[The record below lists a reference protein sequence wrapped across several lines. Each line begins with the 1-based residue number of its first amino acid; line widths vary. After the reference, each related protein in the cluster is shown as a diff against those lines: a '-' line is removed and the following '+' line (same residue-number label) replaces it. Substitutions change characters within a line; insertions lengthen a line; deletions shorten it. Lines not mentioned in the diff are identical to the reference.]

1 MSASTSIARRIVGP
15 TLFIAAALALA
26 GCAILPKP
34 DAAPLTP
41 AIPAAAAPAAWQA
54 PLPHD
59 GQLTELARWW
69 QQFNDPVLSLL
80 IESAQAVN
88 PNLAAAKSRIEQS
101 RAAGVAAQA
110 ALGPNLG
117 ANASA
122 GRGRLDLSAPLGTSL
137 SAGLQ
142 AGWEF
147 DLFGANRAG
156 RDAAQARLDGASA
169 AWHDARVSV
178 AAEVASQYTAL
189 RACEAQ
195 VAQTQLDAASRA
207 ETSRLTE
214 LAAKSGFQAP
224 ANAALARAS
233 AAQGNS
239 LLTQQRAQCELT
251 VKAIVA
257 LTGIDEP
264 VLRKRLAEGTAKLP
278 QPAQIAIARVP
289 ADALAQRPDLYSAAR
304 DVQAASADVA
314 QSSAQRFPRISLNG
328 SIGAARFSTG
338 AGTLDG
344 TVWSLGPVSVSLPL
358 FDGGTRRANVQAARA
373 RYDEASAVY
382 AARLRGAVREVE
394 ESLIALKS
402 TADRNADAVVA
413 TEGFGVSYLAAQAR
427 YQGGLASLFE
437 LEDSRRTAVLAQS
450 ALIELQRERVAAW
463 IALYRALGGGWSVG
477 DQRASGGSVA
487 DQPASGGSTT
497 RLQADAS
504 AATAAAPKQ

>member
-1 MSASTSIARRIVGP
+1 MKSVDSLLTSRRRSAGVVAA
-15 TLFIAAALALA
+15 LAAAAALAA
-26 GCAILPKP
+26 CGSLPRP
-34 DAAPLTP
+34 EAAP
-41 AIPAAAAPAAWQA
+41 AVAPAAAPSAWQA

-88 PNLAAAKSRIEQS
+88 LSVAAAKSRIEQS
-101 RAAGVAAQA
+101 RATGVAAQA
-110 ALGPNLG
+110 ALGPNLS

-122 GRGRLDLSAPLGTSL
+122 SRGRQELSAPLGTSV

-142 AGWEF
+142 AGWEL
-147 DLFGANRAG
+147 DLFGGNRAG
-156 RDAAQARLDGASA
+156 RDAAQARLDGAAA

-178 AAEVASQYTAL
+178 AAEVAGQYTAL

-195 VAQTQLDAASRA
+195 AAQTQLDATSRA

-239 LLTQQRAQCELT
+239 LLTQQRALCELT
-251 VKAIVA
+251 LKALVA
-257 LTGIDEP
+257 LTGVDEP
-264 VLRKRLAEGTAKLP
+264 TLRTKLADGAAKLP
-278 QPAQIAIARVP
+278 QPAQIAINRVP

-304 DVQAASADVA
+304 EVLAASADVT
-314 QSSAQRFPRISLNG
+314 QTSAQRYPRISLNG
-328 SIGAARFSTG
+328 SIGAARFSSG

-358 FDGGTRRANVQAARA
+358 FDGGTRRANVAAAKA
-373 RYDEASAVY
+373 RHEEANAAY

-394 ESLIALKS
+394 EALITLKS
-402 TADRNADAVVA
+402 TADRNADAMVA
-413 TEGFGVSYLAAQAR
+413 TEGFSASYVAAQAR
-427 YQGGLASLFE
+427 YKGGLASLFE
-437 LEDSRRTAVLAQS
+437 LEDSRRTAVQAQS

-463 IALYRALGGGWSVG
+463 IALYRALGGGWT
-477 DQRASGGSVA
+477 AA
-487 DQPASGGSTT
+487 EM
-497 RLQADAS
+497 QADAG
-504 AATAAAPKQ
+504 PKK

>member
-1 MSASTSIARRIVGP
+1 MKPVHSLSTALNARRRSVRVAAAAG
-15 TLFIAAALALA
+15 AALALA
-26 GCAILPKP
+26 ACGSLPKP
-34 DAAPLTP
+34 ELAPAGAP
-41 AIPAAAAPAAWQA
+41 ATAPAAWQA

-80 IESAQAVN
+80 IESAQTVN
-88 PNLAAAKSRIEQS
+88 LSVAAAKSRIEQS
-101 RAAGVAAQA
+101 RTAGVAAQA

-117 ANASA
+117 ANAGAS
-122 GRGRLDLSAPLGTSL
+122 RGRQDLSAPLATSL

-147 DLFGANRAG
+147 DLFGGNRAG

-178 AAEVASQYTAL
+178 AAEVAGQYTAL

-195 VAQTQLDAASRA
+195 LAQTQLDATSRA

-239 LLTQQRAQCELT
+239 LLTQQRALCELT
-251 VKAIVA
+251 VKALVA
-257 LTGIDEP
+257 LTGVDEP
-264 VLRKRLAEGTAKLP
+264 TLRAKLAEGAAKLP
-278 QPAQIAIARVP
+278 QPAQIAMARVP

-304 DVQAASADVA
+304 EVLAASADVT
-314 QSSAQRFPRISLNG
+314 QTSAQRLPRISLNG
-328 SIGAARFSTG
+328 SIGAARFSSG

-358 FDGGTRRANVQAARA
+358 FDGGTRRANVVAARA
-373 RYDEASAVY
+373 RYDEANAAY

-394 ESLIALKS
+394 EALIALKS

-413 TEGFGVSYLAAQAR
+413 TEGFSASYVAAQAR
-427 YQGGLASLFE
+427 YKGGLASLFE
-437 LEDSRRTAVLAQS
+437 LEDSRRTAVQAQS

-463 IALYRALGGGWSVG
+463 IALYRALGGGWSAA
-477 DQRASGGSVA
+477 DQRVSGG
-487 DQPASGGSTT
+487 
-497 RLQADAS
+497 
-504 AATAAAPKQ
+504 